1 MDQKTLFIV
10 LGIISVLILSGCI
23 DEQKETPSPTGL
35 TAEEVRD
42 KSIDAI
48 DNVKSYAFDI
58 DMSISAPV
66 KEQGKATMDMTGE
79 GRVDIENKRVYNK
92 MDMGTMGMTTST
104 ETYIIDN
111 MAYIKSPS
119 AGWMK
124 KEAGTDMWE
133 TQDIVKS
140 QKELMKDIEVTLSG
154 SEKVNG
160 VDCYILVMKP
170 SRDELI
176 QLLTQEIGDTSSIS
190 ATEAGEKIRSMEVR
204 EWIAKD
210 TSLTRRSVTIMQ
222 IEAEGK
228 LVDMTLITDIYDYNK
243 PMNIELPE
251 EAKDAKDVTQG
262 NTP

>member
-1 MDQKTLFIV
+1 MDQKILFIV

-23 DEQKETPSPTGL
+23 DEQKDTPSSAGL

-42 KSIDAI
+42 KSIEAI

-66 KEQGKATMDMTGE
+66 KEQGKATMDMTGK

-92 MDMGTMGMTTST
+92 IDMGMMGMTTST

-111 MAYIKSPS
+111 TAYIKSPS
-119 AGWMK
+119 SGWMK
-124 KEAGTDMWE
+124 KEAGADMWE
-133 TQDIVKS
+133 TQDIMKS
-140 QKELMKDIEVTLSG
+140 QKDLMKDIEVTLSG
-154 SEKVNG
+154 SEKMNG

-176 QLLTQEIGDTSSIS
+176 QLLTQQMGSTPSIS

-210 TSLTRRSVTIMQ
+210 TFLTKRGVTIMQ
-222 IEAEGK
+222 MEAEGK
-228 LVDMTLITDIYDYNK
+228 IVDMTLIMDIYDYNK
-243 PMNIELPE
+243 PMNIELPK
-251 EAKDAKDVTQG
+251 EAEDAKDVT
-262 NTP
+262 